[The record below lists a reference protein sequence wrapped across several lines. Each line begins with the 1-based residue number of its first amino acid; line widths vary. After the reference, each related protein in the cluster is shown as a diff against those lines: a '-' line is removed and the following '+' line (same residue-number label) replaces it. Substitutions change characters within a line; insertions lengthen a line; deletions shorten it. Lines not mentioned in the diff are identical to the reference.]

1 MNPVIRACLFAAVL
15 LFSFPFLPTAHAA
28 EPLADVEAVRLHADA
43 GLNLIGKGRIAQG
56 IRNLASAWPMP
67 PAEIERLIEQ
77 AQSQAPVMASRF
89 GAVLGHE
96 LIAEQRVGTSFVR
109 RVYLQRF
116 ERHAIV
122 WRIIYYRGADG
133 WYVNNLNFSDETED
147 MFSDYGTR
155 GLERG
160 QGDRP

>member
-1 MNPVIRACLFAAVL
+1 MRRSVRYVL
-15 LFSFPFLPTAHAA
+15 LLIAFD
-28 EPLADVEAVRLHADA
+28 PLCSIAQAVRPIADLESVRGHSEA
-43 GLNLIGKGRIAQG
+43 GMSLIGKGRVAQG
-56 IRNLASAWPMP
+56 IRRLASAWPMP

-77 AQSQAPVMASRF
+77 AQNQAPVMASRF

-96 LIAEQRVGTSFVR
+96 LIAEQRVGTSFLR

-116 ERHAIV
+116 ERHAIA

-147 MFSDYGTR
+147 MFADYGTR
-155 GLERG
+155 GLEARS
-160 QGDRP
+160 GDRP